1 MELLVALGFSV
12 VVIVVG
18 YLWHRSS
25 LAHRLSEVAQQQ
37 VQLESKLA
45 VVESQLTYKES
56 LIAEKE
62 SRLSELKGELE
73 VERQQ
78 SAQLRNQLMQL
89 GEEKARRDT
98 ELEQKEVHF
107 AQQIKQLEESRT
119 LLKREFEALAQEILE
134 AKGKIFQE
142 QSQQRLDALLKPM
155 TSEMKGFKERI
166 EKIHQFDNEQRSKLT
181 TELQQLKDLNA
192 KITTEAERLSSA
204 LQGQKK
210 MQGNWGELMLENVLD
225 SSGLRRGKDYKRE
238 VSINTEEGRQRPDV
252 VVYLPQNKHLIID
265 AKTSLSAYT
274 RYVNAEDPH
283 ERTQALKEHAEAM
296 QARIKE
302 LSDKSYFKL
311 NGLNSPEVVV
321 MFVPIESAYV
331 EALKYNEMLFQ
342 EAIEKQ
348 VLVATPTTLL
358 TALNIVRQLW
368 RFEDQSKHSAQLA
381 DRAEKV
387 YSKLSS
393 FLVSMQDVG
402 RKLDS
407 ARTSYDKALG
417 QLYSGKGNLIKQA
430 AEFKELGVS
439 VQKELPAELVEKA
452 SLELESPYTAG
463 ASDTSDPVR
472 IEPQQ
477 NSD

>member
-1 MELLVALGFSV
+1 MELLVAFGFILV
-12 VVIVVG
+12 VLLLG

-25 LAHRLSEVAQQQ
+25 QARVRAEMSRLQM
-37 VQLESKLA
+37 QLESQLA
-45 VVESQLTYKES
+45 SKES
-56 LIAEKE
+56 LLAVSET
-62 SRLSELKGELE
+62 RLSELKGDLE
-73 VERQQ
+73 EEKQQ
-78 SAQLRNQLMQL
+78 ANQLRNQLMIL
-89 GEEKARRDT
+89 GEDKARRDT
-98 ELEQKEVHF
+98 ELEQKELHF
-107 AQQIKQLEESRT
+107 SQQIKQLEESRT

-134 AKGKIFQE
+134 AKGKSFQE

-225 SSGLRRGKDYKRE
+225 SSGLRRDKDYKRE

-283 ERTQALKEHAEAM
+283 ERAQAIKEHAEAM

-331 EALKYNEMLFQ
+331 EALKYNETLFQ

-407 ARTSYDKALG
+407 ARSSYDKALG

-452 SLELESPYTAG
+452 SLELESPYASG
-463 ASDTSDPVR
+463 ASEKPYSAG
-472 IEPQQ
+472 IESQE

>member
-1 MELLVALGFSV
+1 MELLVALGFV
-12 VVIVVG
+12 LVIVAVSVAWQRAAVARAVAEQRES
-18 YLWHRSS
+18 LVRLEAQLESS
-25 LAHRLSEVAQQQ
+25 HQQLQRAEAELQSDRESLQQLRAQNAQLSEARARIESEVAEKERSFA
-37 VQLESKLA
+37 VQL
-45 VVESQLTYKES
+45 
-56 LIAEKE
+56 
-62 SRLSELKGELE
+62 
-73 VERQQ
+73 
-78 SAQLRNQLMQL
+78 
-89 GEEKARRDT
+89 
-98 ELEQKEVHF
+98 
-107 AQQIKQLEESRT
+107 KQLEESKAT
-119 LLKREFEALAQEILE
+119 LKREFEALAQEILE
-134 AKGKIFQE
+134 AKGKSFQE

-155 TSEMKGFKERI
+155 ATELKGFKERI
-166 EKIHQFDNEQRSKLT
+166 ESIHQFDNEQRTKLT
-181 TELQQLKDLNA
+181 TELQHLKDLNV

-225 SSGLRRGKDYKRE
+225 SSGLRRDKDYKRE
-238 VSINTEEGRQRPDV
+238 VSIDTEEGRMRPDV
-252 VVYLPQNKHLIID
+252 VVYLPQSKHLVID
-265 AKTSLSAYT
+265 AKTSLAAYT
-274 RYVNAEDPH
+274 RYVNAEDPT
-283 ERTQALKEHAEAM
+283 ERAQALKEHADAM

-302 LSDKSYFKL
+302 LADKRYYKL

-331 EALKYNEMLFQ
+331 EALKFNETLFQ

-387 YSKLSS
+387 YTKLSS

-439 VQKELPAELVEKA
+439 VQKELPEDLVERA
-452 SLELESPYTAG
+452 SLELELPTLREIE
-463 ASDTSDPVR
+463 SDENRSGENSSD
-472 IEPQQ
+472 
-477 NSD
+477 S

>member
-1 MELLVALGFSV
+1 MELLVAFGFILV
-12 VVIVVG
+12 VLLLG

-25 LAHRLSEVAQQQ
+25 QARVRAEMSRLQM
-37 VQLESKLA
+37 QLESQLA
-45 VVESQLTYKES
+45 SKES
-56 LIAEKE
+56 LLAVSET
-62 SRLSELKGELE
+62 RLSELKGDLE
-73 VERQQ
+73 EEKHL
-78 SAQLRNQLMQL
+78 ANQLRNQLMIL
-89 GEEKARRDT
+89 GEDKARRDT
-98 ELEQKEVHF
+98 ELEQKELHF
-107 AQQIKQLEESRT
+107 SQQIKQLEESRT

-134 AKGKIFQE
+134 AKGKSFQE

-225 SSGLRRGKDYKRE
+225 SSGLRRDKDYKRE

-283 ERTQALKEHAEAM
+283 ERAQAIKEHAEAM

-331 EALKYNEMLFQ
+331 EALKYNETLFQ

-407 ARTSYDKALG
+407 ARSSYDKALG

-452 SLELESPYTAG
+452 SLELESPYASG
-463 ASDTSDPVR
+463 ASEKPDSAG
-472 IEPQQ
+472 IESQE

>member
-1 MELLVALGFSV
+1 MELLVAFGFILV
-12 VVIVVG
+12 VLLLG

-25 LAHRLSEVAQQQ
+25 QARVRAEMSRLQM
-37 VQLESKLA
+37 QLESQLA
-45 VVESQLTYKES
+45 SKES
-56 LIAEKE
+56 LLAVSET
-62 SRLSELKGELE
+62 RLSELKGDLE
-73 VERQQ
+73 EEKQL
-78 SAQLRNQLMQL
+78 ANQLRNQLMIL
-89 GEEKARRDT
+89 GEDKARRDT
-98 ELEQKEVHF
+98 ELEQKELHF
-107 AQQIKQLEESRT
+107 SQQIKQLEESRT

-134 AKGKIFQE
+134 AKGKSFQE

-225 SSGLRRGKDYKRE
+225 SSGLRRDKDYKRE

-283 ERTQALKEHAEAM
+283 ERAQAIKEHAEAM

-331 EALKYNEMLFQ
+331 EALKYNETLFQ

-407 ARTSYDKALG
+407 ARSSYDKALG

-452 SLELESPYTAG
+452 SLELESPYASG
-463 ASDTSDPVR
+463 ASEKPYSAG
-472 IEPQQ
+472 IESQE

>member
-1 MELLVALGFSV
+1 MELLVAFGFILV
-12 VVIVVG
+12 VLLLG

-25 LAHRLSEVAQQQ
+25 QARVRAEMSRLQM
-37 VQLESKLA
+37 QLESQLA
-45 VVESQLTYKES
+45 SKES
-56 LIAEKE
+56 LLAVSET
-62 SRLSELKGELE
+62 RLSELKGDLE
-73 VERQQ
+73 EEKHL
-78 SAQLRNQLMQL
+78 ANQLRNQLMIL
-89 GEEKARRDT
+89 GEDKARRDT
-98 ELEQKEVHF
+98 ELEQKELHF
-107 AQQIKQLEESRT
+107 SQQIKQLEESRT

-134 AKGKIFQE
+134 AKGKSFQE

-225 SSGLRRGKDYKRE
+225 SSGLRRDKDYKRE

-283 ERTQALKEHAEAM
+283 ERAQAIKEHAEAM

-331 EALKYNEMLFQ
+331 EALKYNETLFQ

-452 SLELESPYTAG
+452 SLELESPYASG
-463 ASDTSDPVR
+463 ASEKPYSAG
-472 IEPQQ
+472 IESQE

>member
-1 MELLVALGFSV
+1 MELLVAFGFILV
-12 VVIVVG
+12 VLLLG

-25 LAHRLSEVAQQQ
+25 QARVRAEMSRLQM
-37 VQLESKLA
+37 QLESQLA
-45 VVESQLTYKES
+45 SKES
-56 LIAEKE
+56 LLAVSET
-62 SRLSELKGELE
+62 RLSELKGDLE
-73 VERQQ
+73 EEKQL
-78 SAQLRNQLMQL
+78 ANQLRNQLMIL
-89 GEEKARRDT
+89 GEDKARRDT
-98 ELEQKEVHF
+98 ELEQKELHF
-107 AQQIKQLEESRT
+107 SQQIKQLEESRT

-134 AKGKIFQE
+134 AKGKSFQE

-225 SSGLRRGKDYKRE
+225 SSGLRRDKDYKRE

-283 ERTQALKEHAEAM
+283 ERAQAIKEHAEAM

-331 EALKYNEMLFQ
+331 EALKYNETLFQ

-452 SLELESPYTAG
+452 SLELESPYASG
-463 ASDTSDPVR
+463 ASGKPYSAG
-472 IEPQQ
+472 IESQE

>member
-1 MELLVALGFSV
+1 LELLVAFGFILV
-12 VVIVVG
+12 VLLLG

-25 LAHRLSEVAQQQ
+25 QARVRAEMSRLQM
-37 VQLESKLA
+37 QLESQLA
-45 VVESQLTYKES
+45 SKES
-56 LIAEKE
+56 LLAVSET
-62 SRLSELKGELE
+62 RLSELKGDLE
-73 VERQQ
+73 EEKQL
-78 SAQLRNQLMQL
+78 ANQLRNQLMIL
-89 GEEKARRDT
+89 GEDKARRDT
-98 ELEQKEVHF
+98 ELEQKELHF
-107 AQQIKQLEESRT
+107 SQQIKQLEESRT

-134 AKGKIFQE
+134 AKGKSFQE

-225 SSGLRRGKDYKRE
+225 SSGLRRDKDYKRE

-283 ERTQALKEHAEAM
+283 ERAQAIKEHAEAM

-331 EALKYNEMLFQ
+331 EALKYNETLFQ

-452 SLELESPYTAG
+452 SLELESPYASG
-463 ASDTSDPVR
+463 ASEKPYSAG
-472 IEPQQ
+472 IESQE

>member
-1 MELLVALGFSV
+1 MELLVAFGFILV
-12 VVIVVG
+12 VLLLG

-25 LAHRLSEVAQQQ
+25 QARVRAEMSRLQM
-37 VQLESKLA
+37 QLESQLA
-45 VVESQLTYKES
+45 SKES
-56 LIAEKE
+56 LLAVSET
-62 SRLSELKGELE
+62 RLSELKGDLE
-73 VERQQ
+73 EEKQQ
-78 SAQLRNQLMQL
+78 ANQLRNQLMIL
-89 GEEKARRDT
+89 GEDKARRDT
-98 ELEQKEVHF
+98 ELEQKELHF
-107 AQQIKQLEESRT
+107 SQQIKQLEESRT

-134 AKGKIFQE
+134 AKGKSFQE

-225 SSGLRRGKDYKRE
+225 SSGLRRDKDYKRE

-283 ERTQALKEHAEAM
+283 ERAQAIKEHAEAM

-331 EALKYNEMLFQ
+331 EALKYNETLFQ

-407 ARTSYDKALG
+407 ARSSYDKALG

-452 SLELESPYTAG
+452 SLELESPYASG
-463 ASDTSDPVR
+463 ASGKPYSAG
-472 IEPQQ
+472 IESQE

>member
-1 MELLVALGFSV
+1 MELLVAFGFILV
-12 VVIVVG
+12 VLLLG

-25 LAHRLSEVAQQQ
+25 QARVRAEMSRLQM
-37 VQLESKLA
+37 QLESQLA
-45 VVESQLTYKES
+45 SKES
-56 LIAEKE
+56 LLAVSET
-62 SRLSELKGELE
+62 RLSELKGDLE
-73 VERQQ
+73 EEKQQ
-78 SAQLRNQLMQL
+78 ANQLRNQLMML
-89 GEEKARRDT
+89 GEDKARRDT
-98 ELEQKEVHF
+98 ELEQKELHF
-107 AQQIKQLEESRT
+107 SQQIKQLEESRT

-134 AKGKIFQE
+134 AKGKSFQE

-225 SSGLRRGKDYKRE
+225 SSGLRRDKDYKRE

-283 ERTQALKEHAEAM
+283 ERAQAIKEHAEAM

-331 EALKYNEMLFQ
+331 EALKYNETLFQ

-407 ARTSYDKALG
+407 ARSSYDKALG

-452 SLELESPYTAG
+452 SLELESPYASG
-463 ASDTSDPVR
+463 ASEKPYSAG
-472 IEPQQ
+472 IESQE

>member
-1 MELLVALGFSV
+1 MELLVAFGFILV
-12 VVIVVG
+12 VLLLG

-25 LAHRLSEVAQQQ
+25 QARVRAEMSRLQM
-37 VQLESKLA
+37 QLESQLA
-45 VVESQLTYKES
+45 SKES
-56 LIAEKE
+56 LLAVSET
-62 SRLSELKGELE
+62 RLSELKGDLE
-73 VERQQ
+73 EEKHL
-78 SAQLRNQLMQL
+78 ANQLRNQLMIL
-89 GEEKARRDT
+89 GEDKARRDT
-98 ELEQKEVHF
+98 ELEQKELHF
-107 AQQIKQLEESRT
+107 SQQIKQLEESRT

-134 AKGKIFQE
+134 AKGKSFQE

-225 SSGLRRGKDYKRE
+225 SSGLRRDKDYKRE

-283 ERTQALKEHAEAM
+283 ERAQAIKEHAEAM

-331 EALKYNEMLFQ
+331 EALKYNETLFQ

-407 ARTSYDKALG
+407 ARSSYDKALG

-452 SLELESPYTAG
+452 SLELESPYASG
-463 ASDTSDPVR
+463 ASEKPYSAG
-472 IEPQQ
+472 IESQE